1 MFKKWFGFGKKEDQ
15 NEEPAP
21 AVIEEEAQLSDD
33 ENAQSETSTD
43 SESSLESDA
52 EEALV
57 NEQANDPHLDEDEAL
72 FAAEE
77 ETEKFTEDHEVAEQ
91 KAAVQEILEQS
102 TAVQEMADQNSEGQQ
117 QIVDAPE
124 LLEDGDGVEEIVP
137 ESIESKEI
145 EESVLMTEPA
155 EEKKVSFFARLKEGL
170 TKTTKAFTDKI
181 DNLFNQYD
189 KIDED
194 LYEEL
199 EEILI
204 MADIGMETTLKI
216 VERLKAE
223 LVKRKI
229 SEPSLVKPVLKDVI
243 ADLLNE
249 KNNPKLNLERSP
261 SILFVIGVNGAGKTT
276 TIGKIARNL
285 KAENKEVIL
294 AAADTF
300 RAAAIDQLK
309 IWGERAGVPVISQ
322 QEGSDPA
329 AVVYDSIRAA
339 KARHTDVLIID
350 TAGRLHN
357 KVNLMNELAK
367 IFKVIEREFPE
378 AEKEVLLVLDAT
390 TGQNGLQQAKLFKE
404 AANITGIVL
413 TKLDGTAKGGIV
425 LAINNELGIPI
436 KLIGVGEGINDL
448 QVFDAKN
455 FADALIGD

>member
-15 NEEPAP
+15 KEETTPAESEEQLQP
-21 AVIEEEAQLSDD
+21 QDDESASVNLESDPEGDDHPVVSFEEHVETAEELREEFVTEVFKEEILEKEDPKEMIKEVVEEVIDAVEVVLEETVEPVAEEATQQATEEETIEEIEEEII
-33 ENAQSETSTD
+33 
-43 SESSLESDA
+43 
-52 EEALV
+52 
-57 NEQANDPHLDEDEAL
+57 
-72 FAAEE
+72 EE
-77 ETEKFTEDHEVAEQ
+77 ETIE
-91 KAAVQEILEQS
+91 
-102 TAVQEMADQNSEGQQ
+102 
-117 QIVDAPE
+117 
-124 LLEDGDGVEEIVP
+124 EEI
-137 ESIESKEI
+137 IEET
-145 EESVLMTEPA
+145 EESVLEIQPA
-155 EEKKVSFFARLKEGL
+155 EEKKLSFFAKLKEGL

-189 KIDED
+189 KIDDD

-249 KNNPKLNLERSP
+249 KNNPKLNIDHSP

-285 KAENKEVIL
+285 KADNKEVIL

-309 IWGERAGVPVISQ
+309 VWGERAGVPVICQ

-357 KVNLMNELAK
+357 KVNLMNELTK

>member
-1 MFKKWFGFGKKEDQ
+1 MFKKWFGFGKKEESEAADAV
-15 NEEPAP
+15 EETVVEETVAEETVVEESVVEETATEETVEEIEKTTVEE
-21 AVIEEEAQLSDD
+21 AVIEETQL
-33 ENAQSETSTD
+33 
-43 SESSLESDA
+43 
-52 EEALV
+52 
-57 NEQANDPHLDEDEAL
+57 
-72 FAAEE
+72 EE
-77 ETEKFTEDHEVAEQ
+77 ETPLEEVVE
-91 KAAVQEILEQS
+91 VSELEEPVMETS
-102 TAVQEMADQNSEGQQ
+102 PDLPVVLG
-117 QIVDAPE
+117 
-124 LLEDGDGVEEIVP
+124 LLDG
-137 ESIESKEI
+137 
-145 EESVLMTEPA
+145 EESVLEEP
-155 EEKKVSFFARLKEGL
+155 EQPEKKVSFFARLKDGL

-204 MADIGMETTLKI
+204 TADIGMNTTMLI
-216 VERLKAE
+216 IERLKAE
-223 LVKRKI
+223 LIKRKI

-243 ADLLNE
+243 EDLLSE
-249 KNNPKLNLERSP
+249 KNNPRLNIDKSP

-276 TIGKIARNL
+276 TIGKVARSL
-285 KAENKEVIL
+285 KAQNKEVVL

-309 IWGERAGVPVISQ
+309 VWGDRAGVPVIAQ

-329 AVVYDSIRAA
+329 AVVFDSIKAA
-339 KARHTDVLIID
+339 KARKSDVLIID

-425 LAINNELGIPI
+425 LAINQELNIPI

-448 QVFDAKN
+448 QVFNAKA
-455 FADALIGD
+455 FADALIG

>member
-1 MFKKWFGFGKKEDQ
+1 MFKKWFGFGKKEEEATEEI
-15 NEEPAP
+15 NEALVEGE
-21 AVIEEEAQLSDD
+21 AVEQPEEELSEAELEEELSEVEEVVAEEEA
-33 ENAQSETSTD
+33 AAV
-43 SESSLESDA
+43 A
-52 EEALV
+52 EEDV
-57 NEQANDPHLDEDEAL
+57 
-72 FAAEE
+72 
-77 ETEKFTEDHEVAEQ
+77 
-91 KAAVQEILEQS
+91 
-102 TAVQEMADQNSEGQQ
+102 
-117 QIVDAPE
+117 
-124 LLEDGDGVEEIVP
+124 VEEPV
-137 ESIESKEI
+137 I
-145 EESVLMTEPA
+145 EESVLEETATEEPVLEEPILEEPIQEKTPVVLGLLDGEA
-155 EEKKVSFFARLKEGL
+155 SIFEASEQPEKKVSFFERLKSGL

-204 MADIGMETTLKI
+204 TADIGMNTTMLI

-229 SEPSLVKPVLKDVI
+229 SEPALVKPVLKDVI
-243 ADLLNE
+243 AELLNE
-249 KNNPKLNLERSP
+249 KNNPRLNIDKSP

-276 TIGKIARNL
+276 TIGKVARSL
-285 KAENKEVIL
+285 KAQNKEVIL

-309 IWGERAGVPVISQ
+309 VWGERAGVPVISQ
-322 QEGSDPA
+322 LEGSDPA
-329 AVVYDSIRAA
+329 AVVFDSIKAA
-339 KARHTDVLIID
+339 KARKADVLIID

-357 KVNLMNELAK
+357 KVNLMNELTK

-425 LAINNELGIPI
+425 LAINQELNIPI

-448 QVFDAKN
+448 QVFNAKA
-455 FADALIGD
+455 FADALIG

>member
-1 MFKKWFGFGKKEDQ
+1 MFKKWFGLGKKEEMEAEKDAL
-15 NEEPAP
+15 ETTET
-21 AVIEEEAQLSDD
+21 ELEEAPL
-33 ENAQSETSTD
+33 
-43 SESSLESDA
+43 
-52 EEALV
+52 EEASELATESEAEPESEV
-57 NEQANDPHLDEDEAL
+57 EPMAEDEAQTIVEPEMVVEL
-72 FAAEE
+72 ETEEAIEPEITE
-77 ETEKFTEDHEVAEQ
+77 ETVQTETAPVVLGLLAGEES
-91 KAAVQEILEQS
+91 ILEMPEQS
-102 TAVQEMADQNSEGQQ
+102 
-117 QIVDAPE
+117 
-124 LLEDGDGVEEIVP
+124 
-137 ESIESKEI
+137 
-145 EESVLMTEPA
+145 
-155 EEKKVSFFARLKEGL
+155 EKKLSFFARLKDGL

-189 KIDED
+189 KIDEE

-204 MADIGMETTLKI
+204 TADIGMNTTMLI
-216 VERLKAE
+216 IERLKAE

-243 ADLLNE
+243 ADLLSE
-249 KNNPKLNLERSP
+249 KNNPRLNIDKSP

-276 TIGKIARNL
+276 TIGKVARSL
-285 KAENKEVIL
+285 KAQNKEVVL

-309 IWGERAGVPVISQ
+309 VWGDRAGVPVIAQ

-329 AVVYDSIRAA
+329 AVVFDSIKAA
-339 KARHTDVLIID
+339 KARKSDVLIID

-425 LAINNELGIPI
+425 LAINQELNIPI

-448 QVFDAKN
+448 QVFNAKA
-455 FADALIGD
+455 FADALIG

>member
-1 MFKKWFGFGKKEDQ
+1 MLKKWFGFGKKDKEAEEAAEDTAAEAI
-15 NEEPAP
+15 EETGEAE
-21 AVIEEEAQLSDD
+21 AGEEVIVKEEVEVIEEAVEEAKEEEEEEAKEEEAALD
-33 ENAQSETSTD
+33 EAEINDEILDEEIDFIEETAELDD
-43 SESSLESDA
+43 SEEVELEAAIEALIQAEAEPVEEEISIAEVFQEDA
-52 EEALV
+52 E
-57 NEQANDPHLDEDEAL
+57 
-72 FAAEE
+72 
-77 ETEKFTEDHEVAEQ
+77 
-91 KAAVQEILEQS
+91 LE
-102 TAVQEMADQNSEGQQ
+102 
-117 QIVDAPE
+117 P
-124 LLEDGDGVEEIVP
+124 
-137 ESIESKEI
+137 
-145 EESVLMTEPA
+145 
-155 EEKKVSFFARLKEGL
+155 EKKVSFFNRLKEGL

-189 KIDED
+189 KIDDD

-229 SEPSLVKPVLKDVI
+229 LDPSLVKPVLKDVI
-243 ADLLNE
+243 AELLME
-249 KNNPKLNLERSP
+249 KNNPKLNIDKSP

-285 KAENKEVIL
+285 KAADKQVIL

-309 IWGERAGVPVISQ
+309 VWGERAGVPVIAQ

-329 AVVYDSIRAA
+329 AVVFDSIRAA
-339 KARHTDVLIID
+339 KARKTDVLIID

-357 KVNLMNELAK
+357 KVNLMNELTK

-448 QVFDAKN
+448 QVFDAKS
-455 FADALIGD
+455 FANALIGD

>member
-1 MFKKWFGFGKKEDQ
+1 MFKKWFGFGKKEESEAADAV
-15 NEEPAP
+15 EETVVEETVVEETATEETVEEIENTTVEE
-21 AVIEEEAQLSDD
+21 AVIEETQL
-33 ENAQSETSTD
+33 
-43 SESSLESDA
+43 
-52 EEALV
+52 
-57 NEQANDPHLDEDEAL
+57 
-72 FAAEE
+72 EE
-77 ETEKFTEDHEVAEQ
+77 ETPLEEVVE
-91 KAAVQEILEQS
+91 VSELEEPVMETS
-102 TAVQEMADQNSEGQQ
+102 PDLPVVLG
-117 QIVDAPE
+117 
-124 LLEDGDGVEEIVP
+124 LLDG
-137 ESIESKEI
+137 
-145 EESVLMTEPA
+145 EESVLEEP
-155 EEKKVSFFARLKEGL
+155 EQPEKKVSFFARLKDGL

-204 MADIGMETTLKI
+204 TADIGMNTTMLI
-216 VERLKAE
+216 IERLKAE
-223 LVKRKI
+223 LIKRKI

-243 ADLLNE
+243 ADLLSE
-249 KNNPKLNLERSP
+249 KNNPRLNIDKSP

-276 TIGKIARNL
+276 TIGKVARSL
-285 KAENKEVIL
+285 KAQNKEVVL

-309 IWGERAGVPVISQ
+309 VWGDRAGVPVIAQ

-329 AVVYDSIRAA
+329 AVVFDSIKAA
-339 KARHTDVLIID
+339 KARKSDVLIID

-425 LAINNELGIPI
+425 LAINQELNIPI

-448 QVFDAKN
+448 QVFNAKA
-455 FADALIGD
+455 FADALIG

>member
-1 MFKKWFGFGKKEDQ
+1 MLKKWFGFGKSKEEEKVEDAVV
-15 NEEPAP
+15 NEDGA
-21 AVIEEEAQLSDD
+21 IEETGPDSGESVETEASSNKEAETDEAIESEIAETVEVTEQAEATEPVEPPYTDD
-33 ENAQSETSTD
+33 EII
-43 SESSLESDA
+43 
-52 EEALV
+52 EEALE
-57 NEQANDPHLDEDEAL
+57 EQKLEAAIEAMIEEVEAPVLEEEFSILEAYSETTDEA
-72 FAAEE
+72 
-77 ETEKFTEDHEVAEQ
+77 
-91 KAAVQEILEQS
+91 
-102 TAVQEMADQNSEGQQ
+102 
-117 QIVDAPE
+117 P
-124 LLEDGDGVEEIVP
+124 
-137 ESIESKEI
+137 
-145 EESVLMTEPA
+145 
-155 EEKKVSFFARLKEGL
+155 EKKASFFSKLKEGL
-170 TKTTKAFTDKI
+170 TKTTKAFTDTI

-189 KIDED
+189 KIDDD

-223 LVKRKI
+223 LVKRKV
-229 SEPSLVKPVLKDVI
+229 SDPSLVKPVLKDVI
-243 ADLLNE
+243 ADLLLE
-249 KNNPKLNLERSP
+249 KNNPKLNIDKSP

-276 TIGKIARNL
+276 TIGKIARSL
-285 KAENKEVIL
+285 KMQNKEVIL

-309 IWGERAGVPVISQ
+309 VWGERAGVPVIAQ

-339 KARHTDVLIID
+339 KARKTDVLIID

-357 KVNLMNELAK
+357 KVNLMNELTK
-367 IFKVIEREFPE
+367 IFKVIEREYPE

-404 AANITGIVL
+404 SANITGIVL

-448 QVFDAKN
+448 QVFDAKS
-455 FADALIGD
+455 FADALIG

>member
-1 MFKKWFGFGKKEDQ
+1 MFKKWFGFGKKEEEATEEINEALVEGEAVEQPEEELSEAELEEELSEVEEVVAEEEAAAVAEEDVV
-15 NEEPAP
+15 EEP
-21 AVIEEEAQLSDD
+21 VIEEAVVE
-33 ENAQSETSTD
+33 EPVIE
-43 SESSLESDA
+43 EPVLE
-52 EEALV
+52 E
-57 NEQANDPHLDEDEAL
+57 P
-72 FAAEE
+72 
-77 ETEKFTEDHEVAEQ
+77 
-91 KAAVQEILEQS
+91 ILEEPI
-102 TAVQEMADQNSEGQQ
+102 QEKTPVVLGLLDGEASIFEASEQ
-117 QIVDAPE
+117 P
-124 LLEDGDGVEEIVP
+124 
-137 ESIESKEI
+137 
-145 EESVLMTEPA
+145 
-155 EEKKVSFFARLKEGL
+155 EKKVSFFERLKSGL

-204 MADIGMETTLKI
+204 TADIGMNTTMLI

-229 SEPSLVKPVLKDVI
+229 SEPALVKPVLKDVI
-243 ADLLNE
+243 AELLNE
-249 KNNPKLNLERSP
+249 KNNPRLNIDKSP

-276 TIGKIARNL
+276 TIGKVARSL
-285 KAENKEVIL
+285 KAQNKEVIL

-309 IWGERAGVPVISQ
+309 VWGERAGVPVISQ
-322 QEGSDPA
+322 LEGSDPA
-329 AVVYDSIRAA
+329 AVVFDSIKAA
-339 KARHTDVLIID
+339 KARKADVLIID

-357 KVNLMNELAK
+357 KVNLMNELTK

-425 LAINNELGIPI
+425 LAINQELNIPI

-448 QVFDAKN
+448 QVFNAKA
-455 FADALIGD
+455 FADALIG

>member
-1 MFKKWFGFGKKEDQ
+1 MLKKWFGFGKNKET
-15 NEEPAP
+15 ESE
-21 AVIEEEAQLSDD
+21 IKEEELQV
-33 ENAQSETSTD
+33 ENQD
-43 SESSLESDA
+43 SEVVEEQEATEELETPEEQISA
-52 EEALV
+52 EEQGLT
-57 NEQANDPHLDEDEAL
+57 Q
-72 FAAEE
+72 
-77 ETEKFTEDHEVAEQ
+77 
-91 KAAVQEILEQS
+91 
-102 TAVQEMADQNSEGQQ
+102 
-117 QIVDAPE
+117 
-124 LLEDGDGVEEIVP
+124 
-137 ESIESKEI
+137 
-145 EESVLMTEPA
+145 EPA
-155 EEKKVSFFARLKEGL
+155 EIPYTEDEIMEEAIEELKMEEAIEAMIEVEIAPPAQEEYSILEAFSENMEAVPEVKASFFSRLKEGL

-189 KIDED
+189 KIDDD
-194 LYEEL
+194 LYDEL

-223 LVKRKI
+223 LIKRKI
-229 SEPSLVKPVLKDVI
+229 SDPSMVKPVLKDVI
-243 ADLLNE
+243 ADLLLE
-249 KNNPKLNLERSP
+249 KNNPKLNIDRSP

-276 TIGKIARNL
+276 TIGKIARSL
-285 KAENKEVIL
+285 KMQNKEVIL

-309 IWGERAGVPVISQ
+309 VWGERAGVPVIAQ

-329 AVVYDSIRAA
+329 AVVFDSIRAA
-339 KARHTDVLIID
+339 KARKTDVLIID

-357 KVNLMNELAK
+357 KVNLMNELSK

-404 AANITGIVL
+404 AAHITGIVL

-448 QVFDAKN
+448 QVFDAKS
-455 FADALIGD
+455 FADALIG

>member
-1 MFKKWFGFGKKEDQ
+1 MLKKWFGIGKSKE
-15 NEEPAP
+15 EK
-21 AVIEEEAQLSDD
+21 EEAQNS
-33 ENAQSETSTD
+33 N
-43 SESSLESDA
+43 
-52 EEALV
+52 EEV
-57 NEQANDPHLDEDEAL
+57 Q
-72 FAAEE
+72 
-77 ETEKFTEDHEVAEQ
+77 EVAEQ
-91 KAAVQEILEQS
+91 NESES
-102 TAVQEMADQNSEGQQ
+102 SEGIQEE
-117 QIVDAPE
+117 VPTTEDEE
-124 LLEDGDGVEEIVP
+124 LSGEAVEPFQEP
-137 ESIESKEI
+137 EI
-145 EESVLMTEPA
+145 EEPPYTDDEIIEEALEEQKMEEVIEALIEEAETEQA
-155 EEKKVSFFARLKEGL
+155 EEEISILEAFVETAESTPEKKASFFSRLKEGL
-170 TKTTKAFTDKI
+170 TKTTKAFTDTI

-189 KIDED
+189 KIDDD

-204 MADIGMETTLKI
+204 MADIGMDTTLKI

-223 LVKRKI
+223 LVKRKV

-243 ADLLNE
+243 ADLLLE
-249 KNNPKLNLERSP
+249 KNNPKLNIDKSP

-276 TIGKIARNL
+276 TIGKIARSL
-285 KAENKEVIL
+285 KMQNKEVIL

-309 IWGERAGVPVISQ
+309 VWGDRAGVPVIAQ

-339 KARHTDVLIID
+339 KARKTDVLIID

-367 IFKVIEREFPE
+367 IFKVIEREYPE

-404 AANITGIVL
+404 SANITGIVL

-448 QVFDAKN
+448 QVFDAKS
-455 FADALIGD
+455 FADALIG

>member
-1 MFKKWFGFGKKEDQ
+1 MFKKWFGFGKKEEEVAEDVEQTGLEEIQDGEESSELAVDQ
-15 NEEPAP
+15 EEVEEVVSELPEEAVTEV
-21 AVIEEEAQLSDD
+21 AEEAVAEVAEEVIEEEVEVVIEEVTAIEEVVTESGPVVLGLMDGEESIFD
-33 ENAQSETSTD
+33 EP
-43 SESSLESDA
+43 
-52 EEALV
+52 
-57 NEQANDPHLDEDEAL
+57 EQA
-72 FAAEE
+72 
-77 ETEKFTEDHEVAEQ
+77 
-91 KAAVQEILEQS
+91 
-102 TAVQEMADQNSEGQQ
+102 
-117 QIVDAPE
+117 
-124 LLEDGDGVEEIVP
+124 
-137 ESIESKEI
+137 
-145 EESVLMTEPA
+145 
-155 EEKKVSFFARLKEGL
+155 EKKVSFFARLKDGL

-189 KIDED
+189 KIDDD

-204 MADIGMETTLKI
+204 TADIGMNTTMLI
-216 VERLKAE
+216 IDRLKVE

-229 SEPSLVKPVLKDVI
+229 SEPALVKPVLKDVI
-243 ADLLNE
+243 AELLSE
-249 KNNPKLNLERSP
+249 KNNPVLNIDKSP

-276 TIGKIARNL
+276 TIGKVARSL
-285 KAENKEVIL
+285 KAQNKEVIL

-309 IWGERAGVPVISQ
+309 VWGDRAGVPVISQ

-329 AVVYDSIRAA
+329 AVVFDSIKAA
-339 KARHTDVLIID
+339 KARKSDVLIID

-404 AANITGIVL
+404 AAQITGIVL

-425 LAINNELGIPI
+425 LAINQELNIPI

-448 QVFDAKN
+448 QVFNAKA
-455 FADALIGD
+455 FADALIG

>member
-1 MFKKWFGFGKKEDQ
+1 MFKKWFGFGKK
-15 NEEPAP
+15 NEEKEQEQEENIDVVLEDEVEASDEQIV
-21 AVIEEEAQLSDD
+21 ASVEEIEPLSAQEEAI
-33 ENAQSETSTD
+33 
-43 SESSLESDA
+43 
-52 EEALV
+52 
-57 NEQANDPHLDEDEAL
+57 
-72 FAAEE
+72 E
-77 ETEKFTEDHEVAEQ
+77 ETEVSTIEIEV
-91 KAAVQEILEQS
+91 
-102 TAVQEMADQNSEGQQ
+102 
-117 QIVDAPE
+117 
-124 LLEDGDGVEEIVP
+124 VEEIV
-137 ESIESKEI
+137 EKAEAVEETERFEAEGEAEEDAIEAELEASIEALIEAESEPVEEEI
-145 EESVLMTEPA
+145 SILEVFQEEAVVES
-155 EEKKVSFFARLKEGL
+155 EKKAGFFEKLKQGL
-170 TKTTKAFTDKI
+170 TKTTKAFTDRI

-189 KIDED
+189 KIDDD

-229 SEPSLVKPVLKDVI
+229 SDPALVKPVLKDVI
-243 ADLLNE
+243 SDLLLE
-249 KNNPKLNLERSP
+249 KNNPKLNLDKSP

-285 KAENKEVIL
+285 KLANKDVIL

-309 IWGERAGVPVISQ
+309 IWGDRAGVPVIAQ

-339 KARHTDVLIID
+339 KARQTDVLIID

-367 IFKVIEREFPE
+367 IFKVIEREYPE

-455 FADALIGD
+455 FADALIGE